1 MASEQQLQGEAWDD
15 AVAVAYAAMKAA
27 EAAYAADATPETK
40 EALYDATEAYADA
53 ERADGNPDFQPD
65 WPLDTIAVDA
75 ANECALERGNAA
87 RAIEAYEALAAKPGP
102 DATAAATRAYA
113 ALEEHTAAAAAYETA
128 ALALLRAAKTTAD
141 IEAAQVVYADA
152 MDAVRSAAADAHRVL
167 RTSETSAD
175 LDEAIEAMVNAKRDA
190 RDPDYPP
197 PSKRVAAC

>member
-152 MDAVRSAAADAHRVL
+152 MDATRTACCAPARLA
-167 RTSETSAD
+167 RTST
-175 LDEAIEAMVNAKRDA
+175 KRS
-190 RDPDYPP
+190 RPW
-197 PSKRVAAC
+197 